1 MDRKIIELLL
11 RDRTTDKNILWANDD
26 RATQQII
33 VDDVEFIQERHKKIV
48 STKNFAH
55 APAQRFSRRRKFA
68 SSKIIWLPCRTENIG
83 KIYVRAKIL
92 EITCGEAPYITG
104 RYNAVTGEAIPV
116 ELRGGLL
123 DMKLRTIANEVT
135 APAEQRDWAIIAL
148 QSVYAYEFQ
157 GDNLFLARRNVFET
171 VEEFLSGKVDL
182 KSLKEL
188 LPTVA
193 EIISWNFWQIDG
205 LTNSPPFTESTNLF
219 GGTNCRIKDWTIG
232 EVVEFASLVGSV
244 RRWKILT
251 SFEPFANE
259 VWHYIKKIADKLLPT
274 IFRVR

>member
-33 VDDVEFIQERHKKIV
+33 VDDVEFIQERHKKNREHQKFRARTRAEIFTPPEV
-48 STKNFAH
+48 CKLQNNLIA
-55 APAQRFSRRRKFA
+55 APY
-68 SSKIIWLPCRTENIG
+68 G
-83 KIYVRAKIL
+83 KHWQDFVRAKIL

-123 DMKLRTIANEVT
+123 DMKLCTIANEVT

-157 GDNLFLARRNVFET
+157 GDNLFLARRNVFDT
-171 VEEFLSGKVDL
+171 VEEFLSGKVDS

-193 EIISWNFWQIDG
+193 EIISWNFWQMDG
-205 LTNSPPFTESTNLF
+205 LTNSPPFTERANLF
-219 GGTNCRIKDWTIG
+219 GGANCRIKDWTTG
-232 EVVEFASLVGSV
+232 EVVEFVSLVGSV
-244 RRWKILT
+244 RR
-251 SFEPFANE
+251 
-259 VWHYIKKIADKLLPT
+259 
-274 IFRVR
+274 